1 MSTMPGTWRKLA
13 DTARLQRSSH
23 SMSVIGSQAWIFGG
37 ELQPRQPV
45 DNQFD
50 LIELNSNGK
59 STCVVLYTAIP

>member
-1 MSTMPGTWRKLA
+1 MSTMSGTWRKLA
-13 DTARLQRSSH
+13 DTERLQRSSH

>member
-1 MSTMPGTWRKLA
+1 MSIISGTWRKVA

-50 LIELNSNGK
+50 LIDLSGNGN
-59 STCVVLYTAIP
+59 